1 VADEAGWCLL
11 CCRRRGS
18 LEAAPP
24 RIRVVGGRCSC
35 ACSSTPRMEEK
46 VPVVVVE
53 ELVEEGPVAA
63 AGPLSFPPHRQSL
76 VSAKAEGEGGAASD
90 GARQGRGG
98 REKGARHRVAVGPR
112 ADADAPKFPRNASS
126 LRPLLILQQSMRHP
140 LEP

>member
-1 VADEAGWCLL
+1 VADGAGRCLL

-24 RIRVVGGRCSC
+24 RICVAGGRCSC
-35 ACSSTPRMEEK
+35 TCSSALGMEEEG
-46 VPVVVVE
+46 PVVVVE

-76 VSAKAEGEGGAASD
+76 VSAEAEGDSGAATD
-90 GARQGRGG
+90 GARQGHRG
-98 REKGARHRVAVGPR
+98 REKRARHQVAVGPR
-112 ADADAPKFPRNASS
+112 ADADAPKFPTNAAS

-140 LEP
+140 LEQ